1 MNENMKSI
9 RLKYLN
15 IWRGEFADNY
25 KNQPRLYKALT
36 ENEVYFQE
44 ENNVLTITFYVKN
57 EIQQQWIEVVMFDD
71 MIEKLLE
78 LTSDISLE
86 LRVVSEEDLPIV

>member
-1 MNENMKSI
+1 
-9 RLKYLN
+9 
-15 IWRGEFADNY
+15 
-25 KNQPRLYKALT
+25 
-36 ENEVYFQE
+36 
-44 ENNVLTITFYVKN
+44 
-57 EIQQQWIEVVMFDD
+57 MFDD